1 MEKFNLCCCAY
12 DNGHLLSWLKESAL
26 EPDGRSLESG
36 SSDLGRSS
44 YPLCACLPFCK
55 LGILF
60 LPPCRVNFLCQPDW
74 ATGCLDIWSNI
85 ILDESVSDWN

>member
-12 DNGHLLSWLKESAL
+12 HNGHLLSWLKESAL

-36 SSDLGRSS
+36 CSDLGHSS
-44 YPLCACLPFCK
+44 YPVCACLPFCK

-60 LPPCRVNFLCQPDW
+60 LPPCRVNFLGQLDW
-74 ATGCLDIWSNI
+74 AAVPRYFVKHYSGCFCED
-85 ILDESVSDWN
+85 VF

>member
-74 ATGCLDIWSNI
+74 AAVPRYFVKHYSGCFCED
-85 ILDESVSDWN
+85 VF